1 MTVFELVQ
9 EAFDGLRARKLRAVL
24 VALGPAIGVAAIVGI
39 FGLSESARG
48 DVRATLRELGTDLLV
63 VDQASG
69 SAGILPAESLDRIA
83 GVSTVRSA
91 AQTSVLSGIPVAV
104 SRESE
109 GTISLAQVV
118 EVRLASPNL
127 PEVLEVPIA
136 GGRYLNAFDERDG
149 VNAVVVGS
157 DVAALFAIEPPYNR
171 SILLNGELFGVVGVL
186 EPSAI
191 LEELNNSVFI
201 TPAAARRHFGWSG
214 QPSQIY
220 IRVDGDA
227 GASRD
232 AVSLALTYG
241 GGGFPLIRVPT
252 DLLEASAAVDATF
265 RAIVLGLG
273 ALSLVVG
280 GIGIDNVMTISV
292 IQRSQEVGIRRALGH
307 TRMLVAMQFLLEA
320 ALIGVLGGLAGAVL
334 GFAFLLAAVRYQDWV
349 LVAPTDI
356 LLPAVALAVL
366 VSLTAGV
373 YPALRAARL
382 EPLQALRSAG

>member
-1 MTVFELVQ
+1 MTFIELLQV
-9 EAFDGLRARKLRAVL
+9 AFDGLRARRLRAAL

-63 VDQASG
+63 VDQARGGGG
-69 SAGILPAESLDRIA
+69 SLPPESLARIG

-91 AQTSVLSGIPVAV
+91 AQTSVLPGVSVAV

-109 GTISLAQVV
+109 GSISLAQVI
-118 EVRLASPNL
+118 EVRVASEQL
-127 PEVLEVPIA
+127 LEVLEIETT
-136 GGRYLNAFDERDG
+136 GGRYLNAFDETAG
-149 VNAVVVGS
+149 VNAVVVGA
-157 DVAALFAIEPPYNR
+157 DVAALFAIQPPYDR

-186 EPSAI
+186 EPSPI
-191 LEELNNSVFI
+191 LTELNNSVFVS
-201 TPAAARRHFGWSG
+201 AALAERRFGWNG
-214 QPSQIY
+214 QPTQIY

-280 GIGIDNVMTISV
+280 GLGIANVMTISV
-292 IQRSQEVGIRRALGH
+292 IQRSQEVGVRRALGH
-307 TRMLVAMQFLLEA
+307 TRSIVAMQFLLEA
-320 ALIGVLGGLAGAVL
+320 AMIGFIGGLAGTALGLVFLIGAVE
-334 GFAFLLAAVRYQDWV
+334 YQGWV
-349 LVAPTDI
+349 LVTPTGI
-356 LLPAVALAVL
+356 LGPAIALAVL
-366 VSLTAGV
+366 VSLVAGV

-382 EPLQALRSAG
+382 EPLQALRSGG